1 MTDQSET
8 LSRSQVQL
16 VTLLLEVHYCVA
28 PFISQGKLHEF
39 GERKPISSA
48 KPAHFDIF
56 TINFTVWS
64 HIRSTGGDWP
74 WTTLRSSCHKKF
86 CAFATIKG
94 SSGSSI
100 VCL

>member
-64 HIRSTGGDWP
+64 HIRSTGGDALKLVEKLVIIMP
-74 WTTLRSSCHKKF
+74 SNCTC
-86 CAFATIKG
+86 
-94 SSGSSI
+94 
-100 VCL
+100 